1 HRADENKN
9 RKAELMHTIEVNGI
23 KVYAYHG
30 CLAEEERI
38 GGNYIVDLEVK
49 ADLSTSFISDKLTDT
64 IDYVFLNRIVEEE
77 MAVRSKLIEQV
88 AYRILK
94 RIEESDR
101 RIKGVSVKVRKLTPP
116 INGDVEEVAV
126 LIES

>member
-1 HRADENKN
+1 
-9 RKAELMHTIEVNGI
+9 MHIIEVNGI

-38 GGNYIVDLEVK
+38 GGNYIVDLRIK
-49 ADLSTSFISDKLTDT
+49 ADLTDSFTSDKLQDT

-101 RIKGVSVKVRKLTPP
+101 RIESVSVKVRKLTPP
-116 INGDVEEVAV
+116 INGDVNEVAV
-126 LIES
+126 VIET

>member
-1 HRADENKN
+1 
-9 RKAELMHTIEVNGI
+9 MHVIEVNGI

-38 GGNYIVDLEVK
+38 GGNYIVDLRIK
-49 ADLSTSFISDKLTDT
+49 ADLTPSFTSDKLHDT
-64 IDYVFLNRIVEEE
+64 IDYVLLNRIVEEE
-77 MAVRSKLIEQV
+77 MQIRSKLIEQV

-94 RIEESDR
+94 RIEDSDR
-101 RIKGVSVKVRKLTPP
+101 RIEHVSVKVRKLTPP

>member
-1 HRADENKN
+1 
-9 RKAELMHTIEVNGI
+9 MHKIEVTGI

-38 GGNYIVDLEVK
+38 GGNYIIDLWVQ
-49 ADLSTSFISDKLTDT
+49 ADLTDSFTSDKLTDT
-64 IDYVFLNRIVEEE
+64 IDYVLLNKIVEEE
-77 MAVRSKLIEQV
+77 MAIRSKLIEQV
-88 AYRILK
+88 GDRILK
-94 RIEESDR
+94 RILKSDR
-101 RIKGVSVKVRKLTPP
+101 RIEKAGVKVRKLTPP

>member
-1 HRADENKN
+1 
-9 RKAELMHTIEVNGI
+9 
-23 KVYAYHG
+23 
-30 CLAEEERI
+30 
-38 GGNYIVDLEVK
+38 
-49 ADLSTSFISDKLTDT
+49 
-64 IDYVFLNRIVEEE
+64 

-101 RIKGVSVKVRKLTPP
+101 RIQHATVKVRKLTPP

-126 LIES
+126 LIESA

>member
-1 HRADENKN
+1 
-9 RKAELMHTIEVNGI
+9 MHKIEVNGI

-38 GGNYIVDLEVK
+38 GGNYIVDLSIC
-49 ADLSTSFISDKLTDT
+49 ADLTPSFTSDKLQDT
-64 IDYVFLNRIVEEE
+64 IDYVHLNHIVEEE
-77 MAVRSKLIEQV
+77 MGIRSKLIEQV

-94 RIEESDR
+94 RIRESDR
-101 RIKGVSVKVRKLTPP
+101 RIEMVSVKVRKLTPP

-126 LIES
+126 FIEG

>member
-1 HRADENKN
+1 
-9 RKAELMHTIEVNGI
+9 MHKIEVNGI

-38 GGNYIVDLEVK
+38 GGNYIVDLSVS
-49 ADLSTSFISDKLTDT
+49 ADLTPSFASDKLHDT
-64 IDYVFLNRIVEEE
+64 IDYVLLNQIVEEE
-77 MAVRSKLIEQV
+77 MEIRSKLIEQV

-94 RIEESDR
+94 RIRESDR
-101 RIKGVSVKVRKLTPP
+101 RIENASVKVRKLTPP

-126 LIES
+126 FIEG

>member
-1 HRADENKN
+1 
-9 RKAELMHTIEVNGI
+9 MHIIEVSGI

-38 GGNYIVDLEVK
+38 GGNYIVDLRVH
-49 ADLSTSFISDKLTDT
+49 ADLTDSFTSDKLHDT
-64 IDYVFLNRIVEEE
+64 IDYVILNRIVEEE

-101 RIKGVSVKVRKLTPP
+101 RIERVSVKVRKLTPP

>member
-1 HRADENKN
+1 
-9 RKAELMHTIEVNGI
+9 MHCIEVKGI

-38 GGNYIVDLEVK
+38 GGNYIVDLRVY
-49 ADLSTSFISDKLTDT
+49 ADLTDSFTSDKLHDT

-77 MAVRSKLIEQV
+77 MGVRSKLIEQV

-101 RIKGVSVKVRKLTPP
+101 RIKRVSVKVRKLTPP

-126 LIES
+126 VIET

>member
-1 HRADENKN
+1 
-9 RKAELMHTIEVNGI
+9 MHKIEVNGI

-38 GGNYIVDLEVK
+38 GGNYIVDLSIY
-49 ADLSTSFISDKLTDT
+49 ADLTPSFTSDKLHDT
-64 IDYVFLNRIVEEE
+64 IDYVLLNRIVEEE
-77 MAVRSKLIEQV
+77 MGIRSKLIEQV

-94 RIEESDR
+94 RIRESDR
-101 RIKGVSVKVRKLTPP
+101 RIEKASVKVRKLTPP

-126 LIES
+126 FIEE

>member
-1 HRADENKN
+1 
-9 RKAELMHTIEVNGI
+9 MQTIEVSGI

-38 GGNYIVDLEVK
+38 GGNYIVDLKVQ
-49 ADLSTSFISDKLTDT
+49 ADLSDSFISDKLADT

-88 AYRILK
+88 GYRILK